1 MASVNPAA
9 SMAARLDSAQRDR
22 FAAAPAAGTA
32 SGKGLEVRDLNV
44 IYGGSGGVH
53 ALKNVSLSIREG
65 DFVVALGASGCGKT
79 TLLNV
84 MAGFIRPTSGEVLL
98 HGRPITGPGQDRGVV
113 FQKHALMP
121 WLDVADNVAFGLK
134 LQGAPRR
141 EREAT
146 AHRNLALVGLEGFE
160 RHKIYQLSGGMQQRV
175 GIARALTSNPAM
187 LLMDEPLGALD
198 ALTRETV
205 QELILKVWKETHKM
219 VFFITHSVEEAL
231 FMATKLV
238 VMSPRP
244 GRIRQVYD
252 LDFCHRYLEAGN
264 ARAVKAMP
272 DFITMR
278 EVVLDII
285 YSDEREGGTEDGYHA

>member
-1 MASVNPAA
+1 MASNLALSLAEQPPLVPAA
-9 SMAARLDSAQRDR
+9 ALGT
-22 FAAAPAAGTA
+22 PPPVAGPR
-32 SGKGLEVRDLNV
+32 SGLQVRNLNV
-44 IYGGSGGVH
+44 VYGGAHGVH
-53 ALKNVSLSIREG
+53 ALKDVSLEIGEG

-79 TLLNV
+79 TFLNV
-84 MAGFIRPTSGEVLL
+84 MAGFIHPTSGEVLL

-121 WLDVADNVAFGLK
+121 WLDVVDNVAFGLK
-134 LQGAPRR
+134 LQGAARQ

-146 AHRNLALVGLEGFE
+146 ARRNLALVGLEGFE
-160 RHKIYQLSGGMQQRV
+160 RHKVYQLSGGMQQRV

-244 GRIRQVYD
+244 GRIRQVFE
-252 LDFCHRYLEAGN
+252 LGFCHRYFETGS

-272 DFITMR
+272 EFIKMR
-278 EVVLDII
+278 ETVLDII
-285 YSDEREGGTEDGYHA
+285 YRDEREGEARDGDHA